1 MTMLKNFL
9 DWAIGIG
16 LTFTRFDSNLFED
29 IIVTVYY
36 NNGETID
43 YHFNK
48 ENKNFKFAKKYE
60 GV

>member
-9 DWAIGIG
+9 DWVTGTG
-16 LTFTRFDSNLFED
+16 LTFTRFNSNLFED

-36 NNGETID
+36 NDGKIID

-48 ENKNFKFAKKYE
+48 GNKNFKFAEKYE